1 MGNPAN
7 ARTTKIRQ
15 ISVVEFIEVYSYS
28 ALLLIFGYIIAM
40 AVIGMAY
47 GSGTKKE
54 QEKTNSDMFFIEY
67 MISIILVPVGV
78 TLLHLAVKNKL

>member
-1 MGNPAN
+1 
-7 ARTTKIRQ
+7 
-15 ISVVEFIEVYSYS
+15 
-28 ALLLIFGYIIAM
+28 M

-54 QEKTNSDMFFIEY
+54 QEKTNSDMFLIEY